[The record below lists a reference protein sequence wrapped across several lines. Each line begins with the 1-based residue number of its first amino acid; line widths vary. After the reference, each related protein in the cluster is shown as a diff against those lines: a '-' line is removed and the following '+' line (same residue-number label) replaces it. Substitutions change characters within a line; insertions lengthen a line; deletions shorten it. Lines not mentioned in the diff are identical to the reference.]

1 MAAPT
6 LFADFLTTLGVPHTA
21 AYSDMR
27 FRAYPSKLTMTA
39 LQDLLAEYGVL
50 SRIEKAS
57 DTADISTLPT
67 PCVVATSS
75 GFMIVRSVDGD
86 MADCRVKGGHDKTLS
101 VKDLSAIW
109 TGDYLTATPMK
120 MASEPDFALHRRKCW
135 ADALMRLGMVV
146 FAAFFIVYLF
156 IANRIY
162 SSWSATVALVLLGAG
177 VYVTH
182 LLLLKE
188 SHVESSAADRLC
200 GVIQRE
206 GCNTV
211 LASDG
216 SSLFGVLPWAE
227 VGFTYFTVSFLCLLL
242 FPWPCL
248 PLLAGISVL
257 CLPYTVWSVSYQHFK
272 AHAWCT
278 MCLTVQSLF
287 WLLFLTYLIGGD
299 FHGLFPLRWC
309 TVALM
314 IAAYGL
320 MLCTVH
326 TIIPRLYH
334 TDRAEHAAA
343 QGSSA
348 SATSDPV
355 R

>member
-1 MAAPT
+1 MASPT
-6 LFADFLTTLGVPHTA
+6 LFTDFLTVLSVPHTA

-27 FRAYPSKLTMTA
+27 FRAYPSKLTLTA
-39 LQDLLAEYGVL
+39 MQDLLAEYGVL
-50 SRIEKAS
+50 SRIEKAPEGT
-57 DTADISTLPT
+57 DPSTVSAPF
-67 PCVVATSS
+67 VASTTD
-75 GFMIVRSVDGD
+75 GFMIVRSVGSEGVE
-86 MADCRVKGGHDKTLS
+86 CRVKGGTDKRMPLTQFE
-101 VKDLSAIW
+101 KIW
-109 TGDYLTATPMK
+109 RGEYLTASPMK
-120 MASEPDFALHRRKCW
+120 SATEPDYALHVRKCW
-135 ADALMRLGMVV
+135 VNSLLRLGMAVLG
-146 FAAFFIVYLF
+146 AFFVVVLF
-156 IANRIY
+156 IANRLY
-162 SSWSATVALVLLGAG
+162 ESWSATVALVLLGAG

-200 GVIQRE
+200 GVIQKE
-206 GCNTV
+206 GCATV

-216 SSLFGVLPWAE
+216 SSFMGVLPWAE

-242 FPWPCL
+242 FPAQCL

-287 WLLFLTYLIGGD
+287 WLLFITYLVGGD
-299 FHGLFPLRWC
+299 FHGLFPLQWWPLC
-309 TVALM
+309 LM
-314 IAAYGL
+314 VAAYGL
-320 MLCTVH
+320 MLCSVH

-334 TDRAEHAAA
+334 TDRAEHAASTA
-343 QGSSA
+343 A
-348 SATSDPV
+348 STSDPV